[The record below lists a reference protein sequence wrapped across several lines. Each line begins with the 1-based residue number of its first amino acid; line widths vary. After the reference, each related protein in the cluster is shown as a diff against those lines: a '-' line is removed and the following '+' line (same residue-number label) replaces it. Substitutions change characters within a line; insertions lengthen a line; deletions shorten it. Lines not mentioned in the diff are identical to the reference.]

1 MHAPLGRVGKI
12 AAAAL
17 VAMLLLPVLPLVHAQ
32 EFDSTSFKSSR
43 PLTNIFGG
51 SATSTNFSSVQTGGQ
66 AVTGEAT
73 STNFTLHS
81 GFLYFDT
88 FTPRSQ
94 NWRWYDDEGS
104 VTPTSDLAAENSAP
118 VDVVNENIVKLRVS
132 VAEIADIGAAG
143 KKFRLQFATSTDF
156 LTNVSSVVEAPECSG
171 SSRWCYAYGAGVD
184 NATITT
190 GLLSD
195 ADSCV
200 ASVGDGCGTHN
211 ESGTTTS
218 TFVHKKSAVTEYEF
232 TLKPYG
238 AAANTVYF
246 FRLVDVTA
254 STTVPLN
261 TGESYPSITTEGAAL
276 TFSIAGLATTTATE
290 GMTTDVSTTPTAV
303 PFGRLQYGVSTIGAQ
318 RLTVSTNANQGYKV
332 YVFERQPF
340 ENGSGVP
347 IDPVTSTNPA
357 PEGWSTGC
365 SGGAFGCWG
374 YHTSEDVL
382 DGSSTRF
389 APNDT
394 YARFSSTPYEVAFS
408 DGPVTSESVDMLYR
422 VQVQNDQDEGDY
434 SSAVV
439 YIVTPVF

>member
-1 MHAPLGRVGKI
+1 MQVHLVRIRK
-12 AAAAL
+12 L
-17 VAMLLLPVLPLVHAQ
+17 VASILTIVLLFSVVPLVSAQ
-32 EFDSTSFKSSR
+32 EFDSTNFKSSR

-51 SATSTNFSSVQTGGQ
+51 SATSTSFSAVQTGGQ

-88 FTPRSQ
+88 YTPRSQ
-94 NWRWYDDEGS
+94 NWRWYDDENS
-104 VTPTSDLAAENSAP
+104 VTPTVDLAAENTAP
-118 VDVVNENIVKLRVS
+118 IDIPNENVVKLRIA
-132 VAEIADIGAAG
+132 VAEVADIGAAG

-156 LTNVSSVVEAPECSG
+156 LTNVSSVVEAPECSS

-184 NATITT
+184 NALIPSA
-190 GLLSD
+190 LLSD

-211 ESGTTTS
+211 ESGTTTT
-218 TFVHKKSAVTEYEF
+218 TFAHKKSAVTEYEF
-232 TLKPYG
+232 TLKPFG

-290 GMTTDVSTTPTAV
+290 GVTTDVSTTPTTV
-303 PFGRLQYGVSTIGAQ
+303 PFGRLQFGASTIGAQ
-318 RLTVSTNANQGYKV
+318 RLTVSTNASQGYKI
-332 YVFERQPF
+332 YVLERQPF
-340 ENGSGVP
+340 ENTSGVP
-347 IDPVTSTNPA
+347 IDPVTGTNAA

-365 SGGAFGCWG
+365 AGGAFGCWG

-382 DGSSTRF
+382 DGNSARF

-394 YARFSSTPYEVAFS
+394 YAQFSSDPYEIAFS
-408 DGPVTSESVDMLYR
+408 DGPVTNETVDMLYR